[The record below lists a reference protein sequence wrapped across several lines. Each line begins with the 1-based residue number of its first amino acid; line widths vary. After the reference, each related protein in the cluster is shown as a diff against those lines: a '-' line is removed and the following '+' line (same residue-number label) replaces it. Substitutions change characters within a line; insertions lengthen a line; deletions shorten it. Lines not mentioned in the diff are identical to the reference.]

1 MSIFGIMPRIMPNF
15 IYRTNIFSAYSNPF
29 AYGNM
34 FGFSRS
40 IPFLNILPI
49 FSAPAVYS
57 YAKPALQNAYRHAP
71 VPSYSRFDF
80 SPAAIT
86 RAYDN
91 ALRSIKNFGY
101 SAVNGAKGIYYT
113 AKSAGKNIVETAKR
127 YMGYNEKD
135 GSYKLFTNGRREAW
149 CADFVSYVAKQHG
162 VNLNQRSVEGIRQWG
177 IKNGTYHQ
185 GAKVGDAIILK
196 NGTSHT
202 GIVEKVEN
210 GKVTVVEGNSSNRV
224 QRVTYSAND
233 RRISGY
239 VTLTPKNAN
248 NDIAKA

>member
-1 MSIFGIMPRIMPNF
+1 MSFYGILSRIMPTSL
-15 IYRTNIFSAYSNPF
+15 YRANIFSGYSNPF
-29 AYGNM
+29 AYNSA
-34 FGFSRS
+34 FGFRN

-49 FSAPAVYS
+49 FSAPAAYT
-57 YAKPALQNAYRHAP
+57 YARPVVRNAYRNIELPAYP
-71 VPSYSRFDF
+71 RFNFTLPAISR
-80 SPAAIT
+80 T
-86 RAYDN
+86 YDN
-91 ALRSIKNFGY
+91 FVRNIKNFGR
-101 SAVNGAKGIYYT
+101 SAFNSARNVYYA
-113 AKSAGKNIVETAKR
+113 AKSAGKNLVETAKK

-135 GSYKLFTNGRREAW
+135 GSYKLFTNGRSEAW

-196 NGTSHT
+196 NGMSHT

-210 GKVTVVEGNSSNRV
+210 GKVTVIEGNSSNRV
-224 QRVTYSAND
+224 KRVTYNAND

-239 VTLTPKNAN
+239 VTLITNSN
-248 NDIAKA
+248 NSKSIAKA